1 MNVLHPSLSKS
12 FAFSIC
18 SRYPMKNSIL
28 GWILLQEYMQ
38 PNTSQVTTMMALWKM
53 TTVFCSSSWNFSFP
67 YFVTCFVRQNLQK
80 FTEKVTSKVLFR
92 KIRWENIH
100 FYGLKKEFFISNW
113 RKIQVNSSKK
123 YVNFFS
129 SGYYFP
135 SYISPLMRVME
146 CIELNWLC
154 KHMRKV
160 RSSQAA
166 IMVLIWVKNRFSL

>member
-1 MNVLHPSLSKS
+1 MFCIHLCRNHLPLAFAAGIPWKTQSWDGYFCKSTCSQMHRKLQPWWLFGRWLLCSVL
-12 FAFSIC
+12 
-18 SRYPMKNSIL
+18 
-28 GWILLQEYMQ
+28 
-38 PNTSQVTTMMALWKM
+38 QVEISH
-53 TTVFCSSSWNFSFP
+53 FH

-100 FYGLKKEFFISNW
+100 FYGLKKEFFVSNW